1 MKKIL
6 FVFLAIATAWAAT
19 AQEKIPVAIL
29 PFTYA
34 ENAVD
39 FQHVNTIQE
48 TVINAFVKTRR
59 FNIVDRSKTDA
70 IKREKE
76 LQKTDDFIDGSVVE
90 QGRNL
95 GAAYLVS
102 GHILSA
108 RSEQMRS
115 DDGKGKVT
123 ITYKAKLSINLK
135 VLDVTS
141 GQVITSETIEPKSG
155 SVLGNLFGIGASTEI
170 ESFAKAIEKI
180 QTKIDEFVAK
190 NFPVM
195 FFIAEIQEKD
205 GQGAATK
212 ILLAGGSGFGL
223 KKGDKLKVV
232 ELTEFDIN
240 GRKVTRKK
248 EIGEIKIEVVEDE
261 NFSICSV
268 TEGGMEIGA
277 RFEAKAK
284 LQVLTKNQ

>member
-6 FVFLAIATAWAAT
+6 FVFFAIATAWAAT